1 MIVKTNAT
9 LNEIIILIKKFIIE
23 SGLIHTNPITPAA
36 PEEIFNTLANVQ
48 NAAPAADPTIAV

>member
-9 LNEIIILIKKFIIE
+9 INEIKRPIKKFIIE

-36 PEEIFNTLANVQ
+36 PEEIFKTLAKVQ

>member
-36 PEEIFNTLANVQ
+36 PEKYLIH
-48 NAAPAADPTIAV
+48 